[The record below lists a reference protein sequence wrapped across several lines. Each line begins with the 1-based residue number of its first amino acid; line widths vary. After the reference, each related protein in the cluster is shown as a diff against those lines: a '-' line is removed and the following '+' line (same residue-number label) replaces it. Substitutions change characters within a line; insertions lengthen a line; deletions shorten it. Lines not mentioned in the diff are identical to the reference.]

1 MENLIQ
7 SKLLKLD
14 EILASFERV
23 AVAFSGGVDSA
34 FLLHC
39 AHERLGDRAV
49 AATAETPL
57 VPSDEIEAAS
67 SFATEKNIE
76 HVIIPIDLFQNSAV
90 VSNPSDRCYHCKLD
104 IFRAILDFAASR
116 GIPHVIEGSNS
127 DDRNDYRPGMR
138 ALAEL
143 GVRSPL
149 MEAGLTKDEIRRA
162 ARGRGLSAWSRPAGP
177 CLATRVPHGVAIT
190 RKMLDA
196 IDRAERYLRGLGF
209 SEVRV
214 RHHGDLARIEVPRQD
229 RARLCDHFAEIAA
242 RLKSHGF
249 RYITLDIEGYRRGSM
264 NRTPDGEEADGQG

>member
-1 MENLIQ
+1 MENLIP

-14 EILASFERV
+14 EILSSLDRV

-39 AHERLGDRAV
+39 AHKRLGDRAV
-49 AATAETPL
+49 AVTVETPL
-57 VPSDEIEAAS
+57 VPSDEIEAAR
-67 SFATEKNIE
+67 SFATAENIE
-76 HVIIPIDLFQNSAV
+76 YVIIPVDIFQNSAV
-90 VSNPSDRCYHCKLD
+90 ISNPPDRCYHCKLD
-104 IFRAILDFAASR
+104 IFRAILDFAAAR
-116 GIPHVIEGSNS
+116 GIFHVIEGSNS

-138 ALAEL
+138 ALEEL

-149 MEAGLTKDEIRRA
+149 MEAGFTKDEIRRA
-162 ARGRGLSAWSRPAGP
+162 ARDRGLSAWNRPAGP
-177 CLATRVPHGVAIT
+177 CLATRLPHGTAIT
-190 RKMLDA
+190 REALDA

-214 RHHGDLARIEVPRQD
+214 RHHGDLARIEVPRQE
-229 RARLCDHFAEIAA
+229 RAHLCDRSDEIAA

-264 NRTPDGEEADGQG
+264 NRKPDGEEADGQG